1 MLFFQNKN
9 IFKTTASA
17 RPPSFSAQP
26 HESHPQG
33 ADSQSKKAS
42 ADRDL
47 HSSVVLSARH
57 NWHSSSGTDAGRCCK
72 PRYRF
77 RENRHI
83 LYEVAVFWERLG
95 KYAGRF
101 HKLAVSCIR
110 CNRHHKE
117 QARLPLRKGAL
128 SYHAWLQFQSFL
140 FREKYGH
147 LYRHFVLP
155 ENSSL
160 LSDTGR

>member
-1 MLFFQNKN
+1 MGEWKFNQQLSLGDITNMLFFQNKN

-83 LYEVAVFWERLG
+83 LPRL
-95 KYAGRF
+95 
-101 HKLAVSCIR
+101 LIR
-110 CNRHHKE
+110 KHE
-117 QARLPLRKGAL
+117 IVQ
-128 SYHAWLQFQSFL
+128 
-140 FREKYGH
+140 
-147 LYRHFVLP
+147 
-155 ENSSL
+155 
-160 LSDTGR
+160 

>member
-1 MLFFQNKN
+1 MGEWKFNQQLSLGDITNMLFFQNKN

-95 KYAGRF
+95 KIGRA
-101 HKLAVSCIR
+101 HV
-110 CNRHHKE
+110 
-117 QARLPLRKGAL
+117 
-128 SYHAWLQFQSFL
+128 
-140 FREKYGH
+140 
-147 LYRHFVLP
+147 
-155 ENSSL
+155 
-160 LSDTGR
+160 